1 MGKDKGQGL
10 EKLKEEYAKIQKKHK
25 LPSFQELNE
34 DFHIEKVS
42 EVETEILIREIR
54 KYIGDKLANYMRFV
68 EGLLNPV
75 NVPMFIFSIIKL
87 LDSEEKKKLS
97 DIYKELMKSEVKFI
111 ELDLEFD
118 EEKEAQFIN
127 DSFKFWQTVKE
138 DMLKIMTKIN
148 DKWDDKPEN
157 GTKGYFG

>member
-1 MGKDKGQGL
+1 MSKDKGQSL